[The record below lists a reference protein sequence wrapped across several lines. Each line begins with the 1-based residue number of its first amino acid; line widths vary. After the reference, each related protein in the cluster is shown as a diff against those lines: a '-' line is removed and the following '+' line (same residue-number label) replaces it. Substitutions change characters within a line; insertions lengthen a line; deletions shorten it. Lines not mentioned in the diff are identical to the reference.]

1 MAETKAVENMS
12 KEELLALVQKT
23 GKGKRASET
32 TLLAKYPHLQA
43 GTVAYDPIAN
53 KQFGIIKCTVCSA
66 ERKTWTSDLFQINK
80 CDTCREAARKQ
91 NKVAQ
96 RQAERDAL
104 KRLNA
109 MVEAQ
114 ALAPVETVG

>member
-1 MAETKAVENMS
+1 MAKAVENMS
-12 KEELLALVQKT
+12 KEELLALVQK
-23 GKGKRASET
+23 GGGKRKSEA
-32 TLLAKYPHLQA
+32 TLLAKYPHLKA
-43 GTVAYDPIAN
+43 GTVAYDPAAN
-53 KQFGIIKCTVCSA
+53 KQYGIIVCTVCSA

-80 CDTCREAARKQ
+80 CDACREAARKQ

-109 MVEAQ
+109 LVEAN
-114 ALAPVETVG
+114 AVTPVEAAQ